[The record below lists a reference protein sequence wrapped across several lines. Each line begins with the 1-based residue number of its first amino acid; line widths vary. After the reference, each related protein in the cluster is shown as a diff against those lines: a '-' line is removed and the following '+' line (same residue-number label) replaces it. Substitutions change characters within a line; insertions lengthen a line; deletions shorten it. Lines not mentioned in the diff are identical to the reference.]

1 MPASPHRRFSH
12 DLSAAMCID
21 VTPVHKAGDFR
32 RSILEQPFLVASAAL
47 AAAPNSMGGGS
58 DADRVRERRTRLLG
72 GVVSHRT
79 VAKLL
84 SAALGGN
91 ASAPGRSLGPEIQVD
106 RHQQLSYRSPGL
118 ASCCYG
124 WASGSAEQLPVT
136 TRFGWVGAD
145 SNLSII
151 AVGIIVMAGL

>member
-1 MPASPHRRFSH
+1 
-12 DLSAAMCID
+12 MCID